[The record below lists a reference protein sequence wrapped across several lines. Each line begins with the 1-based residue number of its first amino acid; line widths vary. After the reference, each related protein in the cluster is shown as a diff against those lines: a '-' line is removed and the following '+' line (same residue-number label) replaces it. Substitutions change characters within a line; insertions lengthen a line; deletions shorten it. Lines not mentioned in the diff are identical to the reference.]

1 MATYPI
7 AFPPQAPAQ
16 EILRVAFQ
24 QAAMESPHTYA
35 QQTITKADHWLLE
48 FQWPRMSHAEA
59 ERIAAWIDSL
69 RGQIGTFTYS
79 PRKGVSTNLTG
90 VTVAQVA
97 YGYSSTV
104 SLAGWAAQGVSGLSL
119 GQYCQIGERLHR
131 IVSAPTN
138 ADANGRCLVEVVP
151 QIRKTQAV
159 GTPVDFQNPK
169 GTFRLTSPDSYAFT
183 LDPDRQ
189 PSFPTIAAKEAF

>member
-7 AFPPQAPAQ
+7 AFPPQAPTQ

-24 QAAMESPHTYA
+24 QAAMESPHTFA
-35 QQTITKADHWLLE
+35 QQTINKADHWLLE

-59 ERIAAWIDSL
+59 ERVAAWIDSL
-69 RGQIGTFTYS
+69 RGQLGTFTYTPRSSAKS
-79 PRKGVSTNLTG
+79 PLQG
-90 VTVAQVA
+90 VTVAQLA
-97 YGYSSTV
+97 YSYSSTV
-104 SLAGWAAQGVSGLSL
+104 SLAGWAAAGVSGLSL

-151 QIRKTQAV
+151 QVRKTQAA
-159 GTPVDFQNPK
+159 GTPVEFQNPK
-169 GTFRLTSPDSYAFT
+169 GTFRLNSADSYAFT

>member
-7 AFPPQAPAQ
+7 AFPSQAPTQ

-24 QAAMESPHTYA
+24 QAAMESPHTFA
-35 QQTITKADHWLLE
+35 QQTVSKADHWLLE
-48 FQWPRMSHAEA
+48 FQWPRMSHSEA

-69 RGQIGTFTYS
+69 RGQLGTFTYT
-79 PRKGVSTNLTG
+79 PRSSTKTNLAG
-90 VTVAQVA
+90 ITVAQVA

-159 GTPVDFQNPK
+159 GTAVNFQNPK
-169 GTFRLTSPDSYAFT
+169 GTFRLNSADSYAFT